1 MNITILGAGIS
12 SIALAFFLQKNKKIK
27 KIKILEKEKN
37 IGGLLRSY
45 KINKIFY
52 DVGPHIIFSKHKDIL
67 KLMVTLLKK
76 NKGQIKRSNKIIYK
90 NKYYIKY
97 PYENDLYK
105 LPLND
110 RKEALNKF
118 INNSFKKKTPKTMQ
132 DFFLK
137 NFGRGIFEQYLKPYN
152 NKIWKMHVSK
162 LDTQMVDRI
171 PQPPVE
177 DIIKS
182 ANGVS
187 TEGYKHQLYFNYPKK
202 GGIQSLFDAFEK
214 KLNKKKIEIIKEFKI
229 NKIKKINKFF
239 IVTDN
244 KTNIKSDKLI
254 STIPLNNFYKYFEK
268 NRKLESTSKKLKYNS
283 IIISIFNVKGNQ
295 AGSNFA
301 LMVPD
306 KNIIFH
312 RISKLDFLG
321 KNYSLKDTTTF
332 EIEITYRKGD
342 KISKMSEQQ
351 ITKKIQS
358 GLKKLKFI
366 KNKKD
371 IKFSSLKKFKYAY
384 VIYDLNHRKN
394 VDYLKKE
401 YGKKNI
407 DLIGRWGSWE
417 YLNSDQVIYQSKVLS
432 KKILL

>member
-1 MNITILGAGIS
+1 MNITILGGGIS
-12 SIALAFFLQKNKKIK
+12 AIALAFFLQKNKKIK

-45 KINKIFY
+45 KINKILY
-52 DVGPHIIFSKHKDIL
+52 DVGPHIIFSKHKDVL
-67 KLMVTLLKK
+67 KLMVNLLEK

-105 LPLND
+105 LPTKD

-118 INNSFKKKTPKTMQ
+118 IKNPFKNKSAKTMQ

-137 NFGRGIFEQYLKPYN
+137 IFGQGIFEQYLKPYN

-182 ANGVS
+182 ANGIS

-202 GGIQSLFDAFEK
+202 GGIQSLFDAFVK
-214 KLNKKKIEIIKEFKI
+214 KLNKKKVEIVKEFKI
-229 NKIKKINKFF
+229 KKISKKNKLF
-239 IVTDN
+239 IVSNN
-244 KTNIKSDKLI
+244 KRDIKSDKLI
-254 STIPLNNFYKYFEK
+254 STIPLNNLYKYFKK
-268 NRKLESTSKKLKYNS
+268 NKKIQTSSDKLKYNS
-283 IIISIFNVKGNQ
+283 IIISIFNVKGNH
-295 AGSNFA
+295 AGDNFA
-301 LMVPD
+301 FMVPD
-306 KNIIFH
+306 KDIIFH

-321 KNYSLKDTTTF
+321 KNYSIKGSTTF
-332 EIEITYRKGD
+332 QIEITFRKRD
-342 KISKMSEQQ
+342 KISKMSEKQ
-351 ITKKIQS
+351 IIENIQS

-366 KNKKD
+366 KNNKD
-371 IKFSSLKKFKYAY
+371 VKFSSLKKFEYAY

-394 VDYLKKE
+394 VNFLKKE
-401 YGKKNI
+401 YNKKNI

-417 YLNSDQVIYQSKVLS
+417 YLNSDQVINQSKILS
-432 KKILL
+432 KKFAS